1 MGRHRPRAVSRLLLE
16 NPRGR
21 VRAWQTSRLLK
32 SRSNAHHFCCGLLIS
47 PRTPSKDEKNSASAK
62 QKNERSRSLFVGYF
76 LFCVLS
82 CGCSLG
88 TLPNEGCMQKDC
100 VTNPKARFVPYFILG
115 TDHYS
120 FRLSNYYQKKTRVRA
135 LQPCPVFWF
144 KQILAQAFPH
154 QKISSTAHCVYYPSN
169 LSRNTRSFE
178 NWEIF
183 SDIPQFQS
191 GNIRPRNVFKP
202 IASEQK
208 YLMDYNYQLFTGVE
222 AASGGYLPSL

>member
-1 MGRHRPRAVSRLLLE
+1 MTDKQASQVTLECSRL
-16 NPRGR
+16 
-21 VRAWQTSRLLK
+21 
-32 SRSNAHHFCCGLLIS
+32 CGLLIS

-144 KQILAQAFPH
+144 KQILAQALPH
-154 QKISSTAHCVYYPSN
+154 HSLRITKKYYAPEKMANATSKRNNGSSLGAFSFWSPEPRMSMLCRPNESFSN
-169 LSRNTRSFE
+169 LRVFANEEYSKSRLSLSPSKFCYDGRRH
-178 NWEIF
+178 W
-183 SDIPQFQS
+183 
-191 GNIRPRNVFKP
+191 
-202 IASEQK
+202 AS
-208 YLMDYNYQLFTGVE
+208 
-222 AASGGYLPSL
+222 